1 MRILVTGGAGFI
13 GSHVVDAYVAA
24 GHHVAIVDNLVSGR
38 RENLNPNATFYEVD
52 IRDAEVL
59 AEVFEAESPDIV
71 NHHAAQIDVGRSVAD
86 PLYDADVNILGTLN
100 LLECARDQQGRTGK
114 QVHVISISSAAVYG
128 TPDYLPVDEAHPV
141 RPLSPYGA
149 SKAAVEIYLNVYRE
163 THGLKTTILRYANVY
178 GPRQDPHGEAGVVSI
193 FVGKMLEGE
202 APVINGSGEQTR
214 DFVYVGDC
222 ARANVLAAE
231 TASAGPGP
239 YNIGTGEETTINQ
252 LAALI
257 QEVSGYAGDIRHGPE
272 RLGDILRNVSDSSRA
287 REALG
292 WAPTVGLREGLART
306 VAYFRDQG

>member
-1 MRILVTGGAGFI
+1 MRST
-13 GSHVVDAYVAA
+13 S
-24 GHHVAIVDNLVSGR
+24 
-38 RENLNPNATFYEVD
+38 ATRSRWPRSSRLEQ
-52 IRDAEVL
+52 
-59 AEVFEAESPDIV
+59 PDVV

-100 LLECARDQQGRTGK
+100 LLECARAQQVRTGK

-193 FVGKMLEGE
+193 FVGKMLEGA
-202 APVINGSGEQTR
+202 APVINGTGEQTR

-231 TASAGPGP
+231 TARRGSRTLQHRHRGGDHNQSACRADPG
-239 YNIGTGEETTINQ
+239 G
-252 LAALI
+252 
-257 QEVSGYAGDIRHGPE
+257 
-272 RLGDILRNVSDSSRA
+272 
-287 REALG
+287 
-292 WAPTVGLREGLART
+292 VGLRR
-306 VAYFRDQG
+306 